1 MVQKILV
8 AIEKS
13 EVGKEVFYQALS
25 LAKDIGAELHL
36 VHVLS
41 TDEKGSPITPPLPYP
56 AIDHRVLEDYQK
68 RWQTFESEGLELLN
82 SLSKDAV
89 SVGVKTEVTQIFGN
103 PGKKVLDIANDWNAD
118 LIVVGRRGRSEITEL
133 VLGSV
138 SSYVVHA
145 SHKSVLIVQN

>member
-13 EVGKEVFYQALS
+13 ENSKEVFSQALS
-25 LAKDIGAELHL
+25 LAKDTGAVLHL

-41 TDEKGSPITPPLPYP
+41 TDEKGSPIAPPLPYP

-68 RWQTFESEGLELLN
+68 RWKIFEAEGLELLS
-82 SLSKDAV
+82 SLNKDAI
-89 SVGVKTEVTQIFGN
+89 SVGVKTEITQVFGS
-103 PGKKVLDIANDWNAD
+103 PGKKVIDIAKDWNAD

-138 SSYVVHA
+138 SSYIVHA
-145 SHKSVLIVQN
+145 SHKSVLVVQN